1 MTLES
6 ANICSKLL
14 TLGAGETTQ
23 LSRAGKPQAFAP
35 RVRREVAGL
44 VAEANGLPSTAAP
57 KATNIAMCS
66 FQYRNTFSWELAFG
80 LGSSEL
86 DPKFGRKGNGLY
98 ENREV
103 YPPALF
109 VRGDGGQVLQR
120 RVSSNGKDAGDRL
133 RVSTRRM
140 QRQGTLAFTSLSVE
154 IRFRLHQGGT
164 MKKLRLSVVMVA
176 VFASGFWPD
185 ARKPP
190 RSHLMFPTVFANRS
204 IKQASKTSP
213 SVRIATRAS

>member
-23 LSRAGKPQAFAP
+23 LSRAGKPQDFAP
-35 RVRREVAGL
+35 AVRREVAGL

-66 FQYRNTFSWELAFG
+66 FLYRNTFSWELAFG

-98 ENREV
+98 ESREV
-103 YPPALF
+103 CPPALF

-120 RVSSNGKDAGDRL
+120 RVSSNGEDAGDRFC
-133 RVSTRRM
+133 VPTRRM
-140 QRQGTLAFTSLSVE
+140 QRQDVLAIASSPVE
-154 IRFRLHQGGT
+154 IPSRLHRRRN
-164 MKKLRLSVVMVA
+164 MKKFGPCCERFLRS
-176 VFASGFWPD
+176 
-185 ARKPP
+185 
-190 RSHLMFPTVFANRS
+190 
-204 IKQASKTSP
+204 
-213 SVRIATRAS
+213 